1 MPSEL
6 LKNLLQQAGENRLV
20 LPDFQRDFVWKPSDV
35 TKLIASLLNG
45 YPIGGPLLMEDPG
58 VYGQR
63 PLDGVFAQKTNK
75 PATDTRIIL
84 DGQQRLTSCYR
95 AFFNSLELDRY
106 SGRYYLDYD
115 KYLSNPGLRNSEV
128 EELLLF
134 IKEKEVRGELSDTA
148 KEQASGYFPLD
159 IILQEPRGTSY
170 SKWLSDYTFSKAGGH
185 KEEHGRLS
193 QLQSDFI
200 RRFIEK
206 ITGYQVHYEEI
217 IKGTSS
223 DVICTVFETINTTGK
238 RLTVFD
244 LLVARCFPES
254 MNLRDMLDAAL
265 DRVFIKFFDP
275 EGEGIAPIAIPR
287 IIALKAKETARRG
300 DILELAPSLIKA
312 HWDDAVEALE
322 QALELL
328 FDRYGCF
335 GQRFVP
341 LVDMIAPLA
350 VIISSNKFTRTNE
363 QLDMLDK
370 WYWRSVFSQYYIS
383 APETKIQRT
392 VRQWLSREGE
402 REGWLGN
409 PKNEPDSV
417 RDFTYRISI
426 LDDVSRVDNA
436 IYRGVMS
443 LLLSR
448 NVRDFGPAR
457 KQAKSV
463 PWEDIEDHHI
473 YPKRFLGPYGLKG
486 DKVNNIAN
494 RTPLTR
500 TTNGEIGNTAP
511 HVYLTDR
518 KVVGSQPIDPV
529 LEEHLINPKLALE
542 PFTAE
547 GYAAFFKDRTERII
561 REIGKL
567 VSAEP
572 LVERE

>member
-6 LKNLLQQAGENRLV
+6 LKNLLQQAAENRLV

-45 YPIGGPLLMEDPG
+45 YPIGGLLLMEDPA

-63 PLDGVFAQKTNK
+63 PLDGVMAKK
-75 PATDTRIIL
+75 GKKATGDTRIIL

-95 AFFNSLELDRY
+95 SFFNSMELDRY
-106 SGRYYLDYD
+106 SGRYYLDYE
-115 KYLSNPGLRNSEV
+115 KFLSNPGLRNSEV

-134 IKEKEVRGELSDTA
+134 IKDKEVKEELLDTA
-148 KEQASGYFPLD
+148 KEQARGYFPLD

-170 SKWLSDYTFSKAGGH
+170 SKWLSDYTFSKASGD

-223 DVICTVFETINTTGK
+223 DVICNVFETINTTGK

-244 LLVARCFPES
+244 LLVARCFPEN
-254 MNLRDMLDAAL
+254 MNLRDMLDTAL

-275 EGEGIAPIAIPR
+275 DGEGIAPIAIPR

-300 DILELAPSLIKA
+300 EILELAPNLIKV
-312 HWDDAVEALE
+312 HWDDAVDALE

-341 LVDMIAPLA
+341 LVDMIAPMA
-350 VIISSNKFTRTNE
+350 VIISSEKFKRADE
-363 QLDMLDK
+363 HLAMLDK

-383 APETKIQRT
+383 ATETKIQRT

-402 REGWLGN
+402 REGWLDN

-417 RDFTYRISI
+417 RDFTYRVSI
-426 LDDVSRVDNA
+426 LDDVSRIDNA

-443 LLLSR
+443 LLLAR
-448 NVRDFGPAR
+448 NIRDFGPTR
-457 KQAKSV
+457 KRAKSV
-463 PWEDIEDHHI
+463 PWEDIEDHYI

-486 DKVNNIAN
+486 EKVNNIAN
-494 RTPLTR
+494 RTPMTR

-511 HVYLTDR
+511 HVYLADR
-518 KVVGSQPIDPV
+518 RIVGPQAIEPV
-529 LEEHLINPKLALE
+529 LTEHLMDPTLALE
-542 PFTAE
+542 PFTSPNVCTN
-547 GYAAFFKDRTERII
+547 FRQ
-561 REIGKL
+561 
-567 VSAEP
+567 S
-572 LVERE
+572 